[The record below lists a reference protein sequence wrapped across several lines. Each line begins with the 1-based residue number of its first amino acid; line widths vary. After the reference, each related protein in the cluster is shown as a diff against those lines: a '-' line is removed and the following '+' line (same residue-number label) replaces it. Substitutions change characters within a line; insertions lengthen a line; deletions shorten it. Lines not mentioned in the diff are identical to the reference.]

1 LPIFST
7 LSIFRASHGLNASLA
22 SKAPAPLDVRTASPG
37 RAKMLRRV
45 VIQTLIWFAF
55 QAVILLGI
63 AGDWTWPQGWTYL
76 GEVLVLSS
84 ATTIGLMK
92 TDPALLEARMSS
104 PLKRNQRPVDRAI
117 IAAFL
122 AAYIAW
128 FVLIGLDHRFMWT
141 GTPLIVQILG
151 AALIGAG
158 MVLVWE
164 TFRSNT
170 FATTQVRVQTER
182 AQTVVDFGP
191 YRYIRHPMYAG
202 MVLFMIGTAL
212 MLGSLWALAATVVLF
227 VMLGLRIRGEEQVLK
242 QDLAGYADYMTKTPW
257 RIVPGVW

>member
-1 LPIFST
+1 
-7 LSIFRASHGLNASLA
+7 
-22 SKAPAPLDVRTASPG
+22 
-37 RAKMLRRV
+37 MLRRV

-92 TDPALLEARMSS
+92 TDPELLKARMSS
-104 PLKRNQRPVDRAI
+104 PFKRNQRPVDRAI
-117 IAAFL
+117 IAAFG
-122 AAYIAW
+122 AAYILW
-128 FVLIGLDHRFMWT
+128 FVVIGLDHRFMWT

-242 QDLAGYADYMTKTPW
+242 QDLEGYADYMTKTPW

>member
-1 LPIFST
+1 
-7 LSIFRASHGLNASLA
+7 
-22 SKAPAPLDVRTASPG
+22 
-37 RAKMLRRV
+37 MLRRV
-45 VIQTLIWFAF
+45 VIQTLVWFVL
-55 QAVILLGI
+55 QAVLLLGV

-76 GEVLVLSS
+76 GEVLALSS

-92 TDPALLEARMSS
+92 TDPELLKARMSS

-117 IAAFL
+117 MMAYF
-122 AAYIAW
+122 AAYIGW

-141 GTPLIVQILG
+141 GAPLIVQILG

-164 TFRSNT
+164 TFRANT
-170 FATTQVRVQTER
+170 FATTQVRVQAER
-182 AQTVVDFGP
+182 AQTVIDSGP

-202 MVLFMIGTAL
+202 MVLFVIGTAL
-212 MLGSLWALAATVVLF
+212 MLGSLWGLLATIVLF
-227 VMLGLRIRGEEQVLK
+227 LMLGLRIGGEEQVLK
-242 QDLAGYADYMTKTPW
+242 QDLAGYAEYMTRTPW

>member
-1 LPIFST
+1 
-7 LSIFRASHGLNASLA
+7 
-22 SKAPAPLDVRTASPG
+22 
-37 RAKMLRRV
+37 MLRRV
-45 VIQTLIWFAF
+45 VIQTLVWFVL
-55 QAVILLGI
+55 QAVLLLGV

-76 GEVLVLSS
+76 GEVLALSS

-92 TDPALLEARMSS
+92 TDPELLKGRMSS

-117 IAAFL
+117 MMAYF
-122 AAYIAW
+122 AAYIGW

-141 GTPLIVQILG
+141 GAPLIVQILG

-164 TFRSNT
+164 TFRANT
-170 FATTQVRVQTER
+170 FATTQVRVQAER
-182 AQTVVDFGP
+182 AQTVIDSGP

-202 MVLFMIGTAL
+202 MVLFVIGTAL
-212 MLGSLWALAATVVLF
+212 MLGSLWGLLATIVLF
-227 VMLGLRIRGEEQVLK
+227 LMLGLRIGGEEQVLK
-242 QDLAGYADYMTKTPW
+242 QDLAGYAEYMTRTPW

>member
-1 LPIFST
+1 
-7 LSIFRASHGLNASLA
+7 
-22 SKAPAPLDVRTASPG
+22 
-37 RAKMLRRV
+37 MLRRI
-45 VIQTLIWFAF
+45 VIQTLIWFVF
-55 QAVILLGI
+55 QAVILLGA

-92 TDPALLEARMSS
+92 SDPELLKARMSS

-117 IAAFL
+117 MMAFF
-122 AAYIAW
+122 AAYVGW
-128 FVLIGLDHRFMWT
+128 FVLIGLDHRFLWT
-141 GTPLIVQILG
+141 GTPLLVQILG

-164 TFRSNT
+164 TFRANT
-170 FATTQVRVQTER
+170 FATTQIRVQAER
-182 AQTVVDFGP
+182 AQTVIDSGP

-202 MVLFMIGTAL
+202 MVLFVIGTAL
-212 MLGSLWALAATVVLF
+212 MLGSLWGLAATVALF
-227 VMLGLRIRGEEQVLK
+227 VLLGLRIRGEEQVLR
-242 QDLAGYADYMTKTPW
+242 QDLAGYSEYTAKTPW